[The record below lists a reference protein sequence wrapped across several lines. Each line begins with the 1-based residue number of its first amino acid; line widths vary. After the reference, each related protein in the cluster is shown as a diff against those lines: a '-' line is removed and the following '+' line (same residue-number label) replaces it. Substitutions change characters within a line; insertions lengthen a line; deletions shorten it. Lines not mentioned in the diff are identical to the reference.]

1 MKCFFYWDIK
11 SDNIFLIILYIGFYF
26 MFIDFGK
33 FIEVFEVVFKIKC
46 LNVYEQDEYCKKY
59 RYIVFEIIFG

>member
-46 LNVYEQDEYCKKY
+46 LNVYE
-59 RYIVFEIIFG
+59 